1 MGDMQ
6 WVGIIGATI
15 AIGSVLFT
23 LTTSWE
29 PRRPEDDHG
38 RMMAK
43 LGGVVEHAKR
53 LGQ

>member
-1 MGDMQ
+1 MGEMQ

-15 AIGSVLFT
+15 AIGSAFMVF
-23 LTTSWE
+23 TTSWE

-43 LGGVVEHAKR
+43 LGNVVGHAKR